1 MENAIKNGQSDMSE
15 FKLRLQEFLRF
26 KDERMANLQR
36 EIKAMGNNRNDWKF
50 KYSFDHQHKCKQ
62 IIIDINLILVLFQI
76 YDLNKQDEYVR
87 TECLLAEMQQSNP
100 KVSVIKRQ
108 K

>member
-36 EIKAMGNNRNDWKF
+36 EIEDMINNRG
-50 KYSFDHQHKCKQ
+50 C
-62 IIIDINLILVLFQI
+62 
-76 YDLNKQDEYVR
+76 
-87 TECLLAEMQQSNP
+87 
-100 KVSVIKRQ
+100 
-108 K
+108 